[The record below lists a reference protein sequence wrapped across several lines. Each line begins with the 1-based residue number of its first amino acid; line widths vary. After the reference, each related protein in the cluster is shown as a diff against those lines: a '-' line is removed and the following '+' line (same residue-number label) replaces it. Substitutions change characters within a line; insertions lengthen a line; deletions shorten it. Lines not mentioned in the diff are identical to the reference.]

1 MSTSELDWSFYIV
14 SIAREKVRTM
24 ICWMKFS
31 SSRSSYPEEFCKEG
45 VLGNFAKLTGK
56 YLCQSLFFNKVA
68 GLRPSFK
75 NRSNFREHIFYRT
88 PWWMLVFLRL
98 CLHGALLSRKKHLS
112 KKHLDK
118 VDPKKTNLDQN
129 INDSKSDIFNFFW
142 WKYYFS
148 FIFIHTFQLTLSE
161 LFFNFLIF

>member
-129 INDSKSDIFNFFW
+129 INDSKSDIFHFFLM
-142 WKYYFS
+142 K
-148 FIFIHTFQLTLSE
+148 ILFQLHIHPHVSIDIIRA
-161 LFFNFLIF
+161 FF